1 MKYRI
6 AEVYPLTALGVVA
19 ASLSIPL
26 NLSDVISALMIEYR
40 VTRVADAMIEH
51 PAANLKNISLVD
63 GSDVLFSMTG
73 KEAQAL
79 AFWDKSAPTYAYL
92 SGQATVQSS
101 LCIPINFGRKLWDKS
116 LGLDPK
122 MFKNPMLNI
131 SYDPALHGALDTV
144 HQLSVQ
150 ALCFDEVQPNPSGFL
165 MSKTYATPAWVASG
179 VWAQDV
185 LLPTDYNIRKL
196 VIRGYLAANY
206 VQNVVN
212 HVKISEDNDKKIP
225 IDHDVSTLQKLLNLL
240 QDEFSETLSI
250 NLTSGGLAVY
260 CAPSYNL
267 RISGLMLTND
277 VAAKLSLVNPKIP
290 VTLTTSG
297 NYQGQFEIVGNL
309 PHSTIMLPFGDQDD
323 MGDWYDT
330 SKVSKLALRMKG
342 GSAGSTG
349 VVSVVTQQLRTY

>member
-6 AEVYPLTALGVVA
+6 AEVYPLTALATSA
-19 ASLSIPL
+19 ASLPIPL
-26 NLSDVISALMIEYR
+26 NLSDVISALCFEYR

-51 PAANLKNISLVD
+51 PAANIKNISLVD

-79 AFWDKSAPTYAYL
+79 AFWDKSVQTYSYL

-101 LCIPINFGRKLWDKS
+101 LLIPVNFGRKLWDKS

-122 MFKNPMLNI
+122 KFRNPTINI
-131 SYDPALHGALDTV
+131 SYDPALHGAADTV

-150 ALCFDEVQPNPSGFL
+150 AMCFDEVQPSPVGFL
-165 MSKTYATPAWVASG
+165 SSKTYATPAWVASG
-179 VWAQDV
+179 VWAADV

-206 VQNVVN
+206 VQNVIN
-212 HVKISEDNDKKIP
+212 HIKITEDNDKKIP
-225 IDHDVSTLQKLLNLL
+225 IDHDVSTLQKVLDLL
-240 QDEFSETLSI
+240 QDKYSETLSI
-250 NLTSGGLAVY
+250 NLTSGGLSVY
-260 CAPSYNL
+260 CAPSYNM
-267 RISGLMLTND
+267 RIAGMEL
-277 VAAKLSLVNPKIP
+277 AADKTAYLALVNPKIP
-290 VTLTTSG
+290 VILTTST
-297 NYQGQFEIVGNL
+297 NVQGQYEISGNL
-309 PHSTIMLPFGDQDD
+309 PHSTIMVPFGDQDD
-323 MGDWYDT
+323 MSDWYDT
-330 SKVSKLALRMKG
+330 SKVGKLALRMKG

>member
-6 AEVYPLTALGVVA
+6 AEVYPLTALGTSA
-19 ASLSIPL
+19 AALSIPL
-26 NLSDVISALMIEYR
+26 NISDVISSLMIEYR

-63 GSDVLFSMTG
+63 GSDVIFSMTG

-79 AFWDKSAPTYAYL
+79 AFWDKSTPTYAYL

-101 LCIPINFGRKLWDKS
+101 LCIPINFGRKLWDKA

-122 MFKNPMLNI
+122 KFRNAMINI
-131 SYDPALHGALDTV
+131 SYDPALHGAADTV
-144 HQLSVQ
+144 HQLSVN
-150 ALCFDEVQPNPSGFL
+150 AMCFDEVQPSPSGFL

-206 VQNVVN
+206 VQNVIN

-240 QDEFSETLSI
+240 QDEYSETLSI

-267 RISGLMLTND
+267 RIAGMAL
-277 VAAKLSLVNPKIP
+277 AADKTAYLALVNPKIP
-290 VTLTTSG
+290 VTLTTST
-297 NYQGQFEIVGNL
+297 NVAGQYEIVGNL

-323 MGDWYDT
+323 MSDWYDT